1 MRLMRPIAAS
11 SRRIRSRSTAA
22 ARGDRRTLLDDR
34 PERSAREGERRRRW
48 PSDGLYARAHWYVN
62 GNVRF
67 MLDYLH
73 GTVSRQASP
82 VSTADVGSKFD
93 AVALRSQFAF

>member
-1 MRLMRPIAAS
+1 
-11 SRRIRSRSTAA
+11 
-22 ARGDRRTLLDDR
+22 
-34 PERSAREGERRRRW
+34 
-48 PSDGLYARAHWYVN
+48 
-62 GNVRF
+62 

-93 AVALRSQFAF
+93 AVAMRTQFAF

>member
-1 MRLMRPIAAS
+1 LGTATGIAGG
-11 SRRIRSRSTAA
+11 RQTVYTAA
-22 ARGDRRTLLDDR
+22 LN
-34 PERSAREGERRRRW
+34 
-48 PSDGLYARAHWYVN
+48 WYVN
-62 GNVRF
+62 GNVRV

-93 AVALRSQFAF
+93 AVAMRTQFAF